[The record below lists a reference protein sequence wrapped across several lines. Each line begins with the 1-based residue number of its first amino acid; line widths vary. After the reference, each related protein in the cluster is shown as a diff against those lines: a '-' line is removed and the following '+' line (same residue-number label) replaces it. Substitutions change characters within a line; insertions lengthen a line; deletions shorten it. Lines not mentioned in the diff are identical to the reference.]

1 MATQNIFQG
10 SWGFLPSEKLY
21 VPKGEE
27 GKEGG
32 DRHAED
38 RAGML
43 EGMKGRTT
51 PKMCEIYCMLNCWL
65 CGGQY
70 CKNVSTS
77 TRSSFCSSSPK
88 CSTWFC
94 KSSTDTRQ
102 PSVSPVPSLS
112 TRHMM
117 RAASLGREGR
127 TALGRPRL
135 THHSF
140 IHSSSSKH
148 QCLLH
153 ARHSVRDFYQDAS
166 CSMEDFSE
174 QGHFK

>member
-1 MATQNIFQG
+1 
-10 SWGFLPSEKLY
+10 
-21 VPKGEE
+21 
-27 GKEGG
+27 
-32 DRHAED
+32 
-38 RAGML
+38 ML
-43 EGMKGRTT
+43 QGMKGHTT

-117 RAASLGREGR
+117 RAASLGREGK
-127 TALGRPRL
+127 TALGRPRH

-140 IHSSSSKH
+140 IHCFRSFLIYSFSKY

-153 ARHSVRDFYQDAS
+153 MRHNVVSMTDFYQDAS
-166 CSMEDFSE
+166 CTVGDFSE
-174 QGHFK
+174 QGHFKVVLSDMQRNKIEWHKRGWVGEPKVIRAV